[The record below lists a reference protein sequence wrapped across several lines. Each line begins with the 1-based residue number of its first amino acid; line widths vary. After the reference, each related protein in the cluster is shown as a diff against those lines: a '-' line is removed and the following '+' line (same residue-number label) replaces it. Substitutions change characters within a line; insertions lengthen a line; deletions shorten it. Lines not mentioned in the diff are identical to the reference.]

1 MHKDVCTRIF
11 ITVVIIIVENWQQPV
26 NIIREMGDGY
36 TGEEEAQ
43 KQGGGEDHMS
53 RQTSS
58 AGFSFLFESVP

>member
-1 MHKDVCTRIF
+1 MECLTLLCLQLVLERRVPMRSLPRD
-11 ITVVIIIVENWQQPV
+11 
-26 NIIREMGDGY
+26 MGDGY

-43 KQGGGEDHMS
+43 KRGGGEDHMS